1 MAASPTAVGSRP
13 SRAVLLAVTC
23 LGQFMVLLD
32 NTIVGAALPDMQHR
46 LHTQLTGLQWIVD
59 AYVLLVAMLLLSG
72 GVFADRFG
80 RKRVYLAGAVVF
92 TAASVLCALAPS
104 LGWLIAGRVLQG
116 IGASALSPAS
126 LALLVAAHP
135 VPQERVKAIGL
146 WAGFSGIGL
155 AAGPV
160 AGGVLTEAFGWPAIF
175 LVNLPIGVILL
186 LAGLR
191 HLDESRNPDA
201 PAIDIPGTVLSVLAV
216 GTLTYGMIE
225 GGARGWTSPVILASF
240 AASAILFA
248 VFGAVEARRPAPM
261 LPLRL
266 FRQRL
271 FTVSNTAMVVMG
283 FALMGSSFFF
293 SQFFVYVQGSSILR
307 AGLQTLPVS
316 LTMVIV
322 SPFAGRLAAR
332 YGFRMVATVG
342 LTLAGGGL
350 WALGLVHADTGYGNV
365 WWRLAIAGIGFAL
378 TLSPLTGAAIQA
390 VSPHEGG
397 LASGISGTT
406 RQIGAVLG
414 VALLGAVV
422 RARQSG
428 GASFETGLNSAFIVA
443 GIVTLA
449 TAVFTGLWLAR
460 SKPVEG
466 TVVPGRS
473 SEADA
478 VTEAD
483 VATNPNMAT
492 EANAVTNPGTI
503 TNPGA
508 VTNPAVVTD
517 PDAVTDANAV
527 TEANAV
533 NAVPTSSR

>member
-1 MAASPTAVGSRP
+1 MAASPAAVGSRP
-13 SRAVLLAVTC
+13 NRAVLLTVTC

-59 AYVLLVAMLLLSG
+59 AYVLAVAMLLLSG

-92 TAASVLCALAPS
+92 TAASVLCSLAPS
-104 LGWLIAGRVLQG
+104 AGWLVAARVLQG

-126 LALLVAAHP
+126 LALLAAAYP

-160 AGGVLTEAFGWPAIF
+160 AGGVLTDAFGWPAIF

-186 LAGLR
+186 LVGLR
-191 HLDESRNPDA
+191 HLGESRNPSA

-216 GTLTYGMIE
+216 GALTYGLIE
-225 GGARGWTSPVILASF
+225 GGARGWTTPVILGSF
-240 AASAILFA
+240 AAAAILLAGF
-248 VFGAVEARRPAPM
+248 VLVEARRSAPM

-271 FTVSNTAMVVMG
+271 FTVSNTAMIVVG

-307 AGLQTLPVS
+307 AGLQTLPAS
-316 LTMVIV
+316 LAMVIA

-332 YGFRMVATVG
+332 YGFRIVVTIG
-342 LTLAGGGL
+342 LALAGGGL
-350 WALGLVHADTGYGNV
+350 RALGTVHADTGYGNV
-365 WWRLAIAGIGFAL
+365 WWRLGVVGIGFAL
-378 TLSPLTGAAIQA
+378 TMSPLTGAAIQA
-390 VSPHEGG
+390 VSPQEGG
-397 LASGISGTT
+397 LASGISSTT

-414 VALLGAVV
+414 VAVLGAVV
-422 RARQSG
+422 RTRQSG
-428 GASFETGLNSAFIVA
+428 GASFETGLNSAFVTA
-443 GIVTLA
+443 GTVTSA

-466 TVVPGRS
+466 SAVPHRS
-473 SEADA
+473 ADTDA
-478 VTEAD
+478 VSA
-483 VATNPNMAT
+483 
-492 EANAVTNPGTI
+492 
-503 TNPGA
+503 
-508 VTNPAVVTD
+508 
-517 PDAVTDANAV
+517 PDEVSAKN
-527 TEANAV
+527 
-533 NAVPTSSR
+533 R

>member
-13 SRAVLLAVTC
+13 NRAVLLTVTC

-92 TAASVLCALAPS
+92 TAASVLCSLAPS
-104 LGWLIAGRVLQG
+104 AGWLIAGRVLQG

-126 LALLVAAHP
+126 LALLAAAYP
-135 VPQERVKAIGL
+135 VPQERIKAIGL

-155 AAGPV
+155 VAGPV
-160 AGGVLTEAFGWPAIF
+160 AGGVLTDAFGWPAIF

-186 LAGLR
+186 LVGLR
-191 HLDESRNPDA
+191 HLDESRNPNA

-216 GTLTYGMIE
+216 GALTYGLTE
-225 GGARGWTSPVILASF
+225 GGARGWTAPAILGSF
-240 AASAILFA
+240 AAAAILLAGF
-248 VFGAVEARRPAPM
+248 VAVEARRSAPM

-271 FTVSNTAMVVMG
+271 FTVSNTAMIVVG

-307 AGLQTLPVS
+307 AALQTLPAS
-316 LTMVIV
+316 LAMVIV

-332 YGFRMVATVG
+332 YGFRAVVTIG
-342 LTLAGGGL
+342 LALAGGGL
-350 WALGLVHADTGYGNV
+350 LALGMVHADTGYGNV
-365 WWRLAIAGIGFAL
+365 WWRLGVVGIGFAL
-378 TLSPLTGAAIQA
+378 AMSPLTGAAIQA
-390 VSPHEGG
+390 VSPQEGG
-397 LASGISGTT
+397 LASGISSTT

-414 VALLGAVV
+414 VAVLGAVV
-422 RARQSG
+422 RTRQSG
-428 GASFETGLNSAFIVA
+428 GASFETGLDSAFVA
-443 GIVTLA
+443 AGTVTLA

-466 TVVPGRS
+466 SAVQHRS
-473 SEADA
+473 TGP
-478 VTEAD
+478 VTTSNE
-483 VATNPNMAT
+483 VS
-492 EANAVTNPGTI
+492 AN
-503 TNPGA
+503 
-508 VTNPAVVTD
+508 
-517 PDAVTDANAV
+517 
-527 TEANAV
+527 
-533 NAVPTSSR
+533 SR